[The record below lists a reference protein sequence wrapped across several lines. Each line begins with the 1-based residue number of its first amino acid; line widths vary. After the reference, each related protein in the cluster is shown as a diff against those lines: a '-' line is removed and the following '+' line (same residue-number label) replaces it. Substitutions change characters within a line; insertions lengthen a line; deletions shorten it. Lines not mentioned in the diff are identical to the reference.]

1 MRFSKIPFVSSGNL
15 MDGLAPIVS
24 QSPAQKTMR
33 KKRLRPGRMLS
44 GYGPMYPNSSMLG
57 AYNSISESKF
67 FGEESASN
75 YNGIQNQTD
84 PLFRNSD
91 RVPYTLDGLGDALPP
106 GQSTTV
112 MLRPNPGSPA
122 GFPGFFAW
130 LKSEQPDM
138 WNYAKVALPAYTT
151 QAEGLRTG
159 GATLSGLG
167 HSTLSRFFGEESAN
181 NDNGIVNDTDS
192 MFRNWE
198 TKPFAMGG
206 LGDDSDSIDLSTLS
220 PVATDV
226 TAITSPLS
234 TVSVDNTNAET
245 SDVNTPPNP
254 GPGAV
259 AQIVSTLTAAA
270 PSILNTVNQQTLFNT
285 QLARA
290 QAGLPPLNTS
300 AYGLP
305 SSLTSLASGGALP
318 LLLIG
323 GAAVVF
329 MMLSRK

>member
-1 MRFSKIPFVSSGNL
+1 MRFSKIPFVSSGSL

-24 QSPAQKTMR
+24 QSPAQKSMR
-33 KKRLRPGRMLS
+33 KKRMRPGMR
-44 GYGPMYPNSSMLG
+44 GYGPQYPNSSLIG

-75 YNGIQNQTD
+75 YDGITNQTD
-84 PLFRNSD
+84 ALFRNSD
-91 RVPYTLDGLGDALPP
+91 RVPYTLDGLGDALPA
-106 GQSTTV
+106 GSSTTV
-112 MLRPNPGSPA
+112 MLRPNTDSPA

-151 QAEGLRTG
+151 QAEGHRTG

-167 HSTLSRFFGEESAN
+167 HSTLSKFFGEESAN
-181 NDNGIVNDTDS
+181 NDNGIVNDSDS

-198 TKPFAMGG
+198 TKPFLMSG
-206 LGDDSDSIDLSTLS
+206 LGDDSTDDLDTTGVIDPSLIDTISTPL
-220 PVATDV
+220 PTVAIPD
-226 TAITSPLS
+226 TS
-234 TVSVDNTNAET
+234 AET
-245 SDVNTPPNP
+245 ATTSTPPNP
-254 GPGAV
+254 GPSAV

-270 PSILNTVNQQTLFNT
+270 PSILSTVNAQTVFNA

-305 SSLTSLASGGALP
+305 SSLTALASNPMALI
-318 LLLIG
+318 LIAAG
-323 GAAVVF
+323 IGAVVL
-329 MMLSRK
+329 MSKKG